1 MMAAD
6 SKRADARRYMDE
18 ARALLTD
25 LGLVPAATYLDYAI
39 ASIDRADEMDRS
51 DDDPVMIPPHDPVL
65 VRAMGGAMTIL
76 GTVLARSD
84 LVELDE
90 LGRLFGLFATVSA
103 RHDPAMGTIV
113 AGWGG
118 MILSAAQELDR
129 PPG

>member
-1 MMAAD
+1 MAVD
-6 SKRADARRYMDE
+6 SRRADARRYMDD

-39 ASIDRADEMDRS
+39 ASIDHASEVDRGD
-51 DDDPVMIPPHDPVL
+51 DDDPVMIRPHDPVL

-103 RHDPAMGTIV
+103 RDDPAMGTIV

-118 MILSAAQELDR
+118 MILGAAQELDR
-129 PPG
+129 PLG